1 MGEKETV
8 SHIRRVVLATASA
21 DGVGG
26 VGNPLSPE
34 RGTEEEWT
42 VRPVQRFP
50 LDSAE
55 YAEAFAT
62 LVRCAGERVYER
74 QILREIFSAYPAA
87 SHAVDWGAGDGDL
100 TSLLVERFH
109 HVYAV
114 EPHPDMR
121 AVLATRCPRAQIVDG
136 TIMAAVLPTKVEVG
150 LISHVFYHVP
160 DHKWGAYTLHA
171 AQHLTEDGVL
181 IVTLKTVDTG
191 CNQLLEHFGAPRYD
205 LQGGLSTVM
214 RLYPEFTVTFLR
226 APASIT
232 TTSFVETLQIARFML
247 CDRDADAFSR
257 PPTEEAFQAYVREHF
272 WNERQGSGGWE
283 CATMFCCLRRNA
295 VYAKQS

>member
-1 MGEKETV
+1 
-8 SHIRRVVLATASA
+8 
-21 DGVGG
+21 
-26 VGNPLSPE
+26 
-34 RGTEEEWT
+34 
-42 VRPVQRFP
+42 
-50 LDSAE
+50 
-55 YAEAFAT
+55 
-62 LVRCAGERVYER
+62 
-74 QILREIFSAYPAA
+74 
-87 SHAVDWGAGDGDL
+87 
-100 TSLLVERFH
+100 
-109 HVYAV
+109 
-114 EPHPDMR
+114 MR

-150 LISHVFYHVP
+150 LISHVCYHVP

-257 PPTEEAFQAYVREHF
+257 PPPRRRFRPMCASTSGTRGKGAGG
-272 WNERQGSGGWE
+272 GSAQLCSVACGVMPCMPSSPE
-283 CATMFCCLRRNA
+283 VIRAP
-295 VYAKQS
+295 